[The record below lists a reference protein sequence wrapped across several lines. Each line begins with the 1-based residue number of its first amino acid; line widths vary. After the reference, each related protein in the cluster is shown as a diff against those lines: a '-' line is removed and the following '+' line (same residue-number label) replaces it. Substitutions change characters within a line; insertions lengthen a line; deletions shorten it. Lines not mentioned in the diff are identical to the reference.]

1 MNERPV
7 MIVAGTRP
15 EVIKLAPVIWS
26 LEKFGVD
33 YYVFDMEWATFRL
46 CALRMVNILSTKGL
60 GRCLQE

>member
-1 MNERPV
+1 

-33 YYVFDMEWATFRL
+33 YYVFVWSGQHFDY
-46 CALRMVNILSTKGL
+46 AL
-60 GRCLQE
+60 